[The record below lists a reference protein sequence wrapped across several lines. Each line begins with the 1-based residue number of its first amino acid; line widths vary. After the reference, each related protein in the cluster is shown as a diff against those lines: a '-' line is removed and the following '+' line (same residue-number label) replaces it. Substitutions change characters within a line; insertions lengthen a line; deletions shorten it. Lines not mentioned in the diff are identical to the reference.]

1 MVQSKTETMR
11 AMVSQAKQLVRGGTG
26 ALALLPWLHAAAAEP
41 AARPESWNL
50 LNMPKGVTSVS
61 QNVYDI
67 HMIVIWI
74 CVWIGVAVFGV
85 MFYSMFA
92 HRKSRGHQ
100 PANFHESTKVE
111 LAWTIIPALILIVM
125 AFPATTSLKHLYDTS
140 EADLDVKI
148 TGYQW
153 KWKYDYLGKDVSFIS
168 ELATSQASIYG
179 SAPKTEFYL
188 EEVTEPLVIP
198 VGKKVRLLMTGA
210 DVIHSWWVPDLAVKR
225 DAIPGFVNETWARVD
240 KPGIY
245 RGRCAEL
252 CGKDHAFMPIVVN
265 AVPEEEF
272 NAWLAK
278 KQSETIAL
286 RALTEKTFTQDE
298 LMAKGEAVYGRT
310 CASCHGAT
318 GEGIPGVFPALK
330 GSKIA
335 LGPVADH
342 LSIVVNGKSGTAM
355 QAFGAQLSEVDLA
368 AVITYERNAWGN
380 KSEDNIVQPVDVFKL
395 KKGQ

>member
-1 MVQSKTETMR
+1 
-11 AMVSQAKQLVRGGTG
+11 MVSKAKQLVRGGIG

-67 HMIVIWI
+67 HMIVTWI

-125 AFPATTSLKHLYDTS
+125 AFPATTSLKHLYDAS

-179 SAPKTEFYL
+179 TAPKTEFYL

-310 CASCHGAT
+310 CASCHGAV

-330 GSKIA
+330 DSKIA
-335 LGPVADH
+335 LGPVADN
-342 LSIVVNGKSGTAM
+342 LSVVVNGKSGTAM

-368 AVITYERNAWGN
+368 AVITYQRNAWGN

>member
-1 MVQSKTETMR
+1 
-11 AMVSQAKQLVRGGTG
+11 MVSKAKQLVRGGIG
-26 ALALLPWLHAAAAEP
+26 ALALLPWIHAAAAEP
-41 AARPESWNL
+41 AAQPEGWNL

-61 QNVYDI
+61 QSVYDI
-67 HMIVIWI
+67 HMVIIWI

-100 PANFHESTKVE
+100 PANFHESTTVE

-125 AFPATTSLKHLYDTS
+125 AFPATKTLKHLYDTS
-140 EADLDVKI
+140 EADLDIKI
-148 TGYQW
+148 TGSQW
-153 KWKYDYLGKDVSFIS
+153 KWRYDYLGKGVGFMSQ
-168 ELATSQASIYG
+168 LATSQASIYG
-179 SAPKTEFYL
+179 TAPKTEFYL

-198 VGKKVRLLMTGA
+198 VGKKVRLLMTGT
-210 DVIHSWWVPDLAVKR
+210 DVIHSWWVPELAVKR

-252 CGKDHAFMPIVVN
+252 CGRGHAFMPIVVN
-265 AVPEEEF
+265 AVPEAEF
-272 NAWLAK
+272 NTWLAK
-278 KQSETIAL
+278 KQSEAAAL
-286 RALTEKTFTQDE
+286 RALTEKTFTRDE
-298 LMAKGEAVYGRT
+298 LTAKGKEVFEHT
-310 CASCHGAT
+310 CAGCHGVT
-318 GEGIPGVFPALK
+318 GEGVPGVFPALK

-342 LSIVVNGKSGTAM
+342 LNIVVNGKPGTAM

-380 KSEDNIVQPVDVFKL
+380 KSEDNIVQPVDVFKV

>member
-1 MVQSKTETMR
+1 
-11 AMVSQAKQLVRGGTG
+11 MVSKAKQLVRGGIG

-310 CASCHGAT
+310 CASCHGAA
-318 GEGIPGVFPALK
+318 GEGIPSVFPALK

>member
-1 MVQSKTETMR
+1 
-11 AMVSQAKQLVRGGTG
+11 MVSKANQLVRGGIG
-26 ALALLPWLHAAAAEP
+26 ALALLPWIHAAAAEP
-41 AARPESWNL
+41 ATQPEGWNL

-67 HMIVIWI
+67 HMTIIWI
-74 CVWIGVAVFGV
+74 CVWIGITVFGV

-111 LAWTIIPALILIVM
+111 LAWTIVPALILIVM
-125 AFPATTSLKHLYDTS
+125 AFPATKTLKHLYDTS
-140 EADLDVKI
+140 EADLDIKI
-148 TGYQW
+148 TGSQW
-153 KWKYDYLGKDVSFIS
+153 KWRYDYLGKDVGFMSQ
-168 ELATSQASIYG
+168 LATSQASIYG
-179 SAPKTEFYL
+179 TAPKTEFYL

-198 VGKKVRLLMTGA
+198 VGKKVRLLTTA
-210 DVIHSWWVPDLAVKR
+210 TDVIHSWWVPDLAVKR

-265 AVPEEEF
+265 AVPEAEF
-272 NAWLAK
+272 NTWLAK
-278 KQSETIAL
+278 KQSEAVAL
-286 RALTEKTFTQDE
+286 RALTEKTFTRDE
-298 LMAKGEAVYGRT
+298 LMAKGEEIFGQT

-318 GEGIPGVFPALK
+318 GEGVPGAFPALK

-342 LSIVVNGKSGTAM
+342 LNIVVNGKPGTAM

-380 KSEDNIVQPVDVFKL
+380 KSEDNIVQPVDVFKV

>member
-1 MVQSKTETMR
+1 
-11 AMVSQAKQLVRGGTG
+11 MVSKAKQLVRGGIG

-41 AARPESWNL
+41 TARPESWNL

-140 EADLDVKI
+140 EADLDIKI

-278 KQSETIAL
+278 KQSETVAL

-298 LMAKGEAVYGRT
+298 LMAKGEAVYDRT
-310 CASCHGAT
+310 CAGCHGAA
-318 GEGIPGVFPALK
+318 GEGVPGVFPAIK

-342 LSIVVNGKSGTAM
+342 LAIVVNGKSGTAM

-368 AVITYERNAWGN
+368 AVITYQRNAWGN
-380 KSEDNIVQPVDVFKL
+380 KSADNIVQPVDVFKV
-395 KKGQ
+395 KNGQ

>member
-1 MVQSKTETMR
+1 
-11 AMVSQAKQLVRGGTG
+11 
-26 ALALLPWLHAAAAEP
+26 
-41 AARPESWNL
+41 
-50 LNMPKGVTSVS
+50 
-61 QNVYDI
+61 
-67 HMIVIWI
+67 
-74 CVWIGVAVFGV
+74 
-85 MFYSMFA
+85 
-92 HRKSRGHQ
+92 
-100 PANFHESTKVE
+100 
-111 LAWTIIPALILIVM
+111 
-125 AFPATTSLKHLYDTS
+125 
-140 EADLDVKI
+140 
-148 TGYQW
+148 
-153 KWKYDYLGKDVSFIS
+153 
-168 ELATSQASIYG
+168 
-179 SAPKTEFYL
+179 
-188 EEVTEPLVIP
+188 
-198 VGKKVRLLMTGA
+198 
-210 DVIHSWWVPDLAVKR
+210 
-225 DAIPGFVNETWARVD
+225 
-240 KPGIY
+240 
-245 RGRCAEL
+245 
-252 CGKDHAFMPIVVN
+252 MPIVVN

-278 KQSETIAL
+278 KQSETVAL
-286 RALTEKTFTQDE
+286 RALTEKTFTQEE

>member
-1 MVQSKTETMR
+1 
-11 AMVSQAKQLVRGGTG
+11 MVSKAKQLVRGGIG

-67 HMIVIWI
+67 HMVVIWI

-92 HRKSRGHQ
+92 HRKSRGHK

-111 LAWTIIPALILIVM
+111 LAWTIIPALILVVM

-210 DVIHSWWVPDLAVKR
+210 DVIHSWWVPELAVKR

-278 KQSETIAL
+278 KQSETVAL
-286 RALTEKTFTQDE
+286 RALTEKTFTQEE

-310 CASCHGAT
+310 CAGCHGAA
-318 GEGIPGVFPALK
+318 GEGVPGVFPAIK

-342 LSIVVNGKSGTAM
+342 LAIVVNGKSGTAM

-368 AVITYERNAWGN
+368 AAITYQRNAWGN
-380 KSEDNIVQPVDVFKL
+380 KSVDNIVQPVDVFKV
-395 KKGQ
+395 KNGQ

>member
-1 MVQSKTETMR
+1 MR
-11 AMVSQAKQLVRGGTG
+11 AMVSKAKQLVRGGIG

-67 HMIVIWI
+67 HMVVIWI

-92 HRKSRGHQ
+92 HRKSRGHK

-210 DVIHSWWVPDLAVKR
+210 DVIHSWWVPELAVKR

-278 KQSETIAL
+278 KQSETVAL

-310 CASCHGAT
+310 CAGCHGAA
-318 GEGIPGVFPALK
+318 GEGVPGVFPAIK

-342 LSIVVNGKSGTAM
+342 LAIVVNGKSGTAM

-368 AVITYERNAWGN
+368 AAITYQRNAWGN
-380 KSEDNIVQPVDVFKL
+380 KSVDNIVQPVDVFKV
-395 KKGQ
+395 KNGQ

>member
-1 MVQSKTETMR
+1 
-11 AMVSQAKQLVRGGTG
+11 MVSKAKQLVRGGIG

-74 CVWIGVAVFGV
+74 CAWIGVAVFGV

-140 EADLDVKI
+140 EADLDIKI

-188 EEVTEPLVIP
+188 EEVTEPLAIP

-278 KQSETIAL
+278 KQSETVAL

-310 CASCHGAT
+310 CAGCHGAA
-318 GEGIPGVFPALK
+318 GEGVPGVFPAIK

-342 LSIVVNGKSGTAM
+342 LAIVVNGKSGTAM

>member
-1 MVQSKTETMR
+1 
-11 AMVSQAKQLVRGGTG
+11 MVSTAKQLVRGGIG
-26 ALALLPWLHAAAAEP
+26 ALALLPWIHAAAAEP
-41 AARPESWNL
+41 AAQSSGWNL
-50 LNMPKGVTSVS
+50 LNMPQGVTSVS

-67 HMIVIWI
+67 HMIVTWI

-111 LAWTIIPALILIVM
+111 LAWTIVPALILIVM
-125 AFPATTSLKHLYDTS
+125 AFPATTSLKELYDTS
-140 EADLDVKI
+140 EADLDIKI

-179 SAPKTEFYL
+179 NAPKTEFYL

-198 VGKKVRLLMTGA
+198 VGKKVRLLMTAA
-210 DVIHSWWVPDLAVKR
+210 DVIHSWWVPALAVKR

-265 AVPEEEF
+265 AVPEAEF

-278 KQSETIAL
+278 KQSETTAM

-298 LMAKGEAVYGRT
+298 LMAKGEAVYGRS
-310 CASCHGAT
+310 CASCHGAA
-318 GEGIPGVFPALK
+318 GEGIAGVFPALK

-335 LGPVADH
+335 LGPVTDH
-342 LSIVVNGKSGTAM
+342 LNIVVNGKSGTAM

-380 KSEDNIVQPVDVFKL
+380 KSEDSIVQPVDVFKL

>member
-1 MVQSKTETMR
+1 
-11 AMVSQAKQLVRGGTG
+11 MVSKAKQLVRGGIG

-67 HMIVIWI
+67 HMVVIWI

-140 EADLDVKI
+140 EADLDIKI

-278 KQSETIAL
+278 KQSETVAL

-310 CASCHGAT
+310 CAGCHGAA
-318 GEGIPGVFPALK
+318 GEGVPGVFPAIK

-342 LSIVVNGKSGTAM
+342 LAIVVNGKSGTAM

-368 AVITYERNAWGN
+368 AVITYQRNAWGN
-380 KSEDNIVQPVDVFKL
+380 KSADNIVQPVDVFKV
-395 KKGQ
+395 KNGQ

>member
-1 MVQSKTETMR
+1 
-11 AMVSQAKQLVRGGTG
+11 MVSKAKQLVRGGIG

-67 HMIVIWI
+67 HMVVIWI

-92 HRKSRGHQ
+92 HRKSRGHK

-111 LAWTIIPALILIVM
+111 LAWTIIPALILVVM

-210 DVIHSWWVPDLAVKR
+210 DVIHSWWVPELAVKR

-278 KQSETIAL
+278 KQSETVAL

-310 CASCHGAT
+310 CAGCHGAA
-318 GEGIPGVFPALK
+318 GEGVPGVFPAIK

-342 LSIVVNGKSGTAM
+342 LAIVVNGKSGTAM

-368 AVITYERNAWGN
+368 AAITYQRNAWGN
-380 KSEDNIVQPVDVFKL
+380 KSVDNIVQPVDVFKV
-395 KKGQ
+395 KNGQ

>member
-1 MVQSKTETMR
+1 
-11 AMVSQAKQLVRGGTG
+11 MVSTAKQLVRGGIG
-26 ALALLPWLHAAAAEP
+26 ALALLPWIHAAAAAP
-41 AARPESWNL
+41 AAQSSGWNL
-50 LNMPKGVTSVS
+50 LNMPQGVTSVS

-67 HMIVIWI
+67 HMIVTWI

-111 LAWTIIPALILIVM
+111 LAWTIVPALILTVM
-125 AFPATTSLKHLYDTS
+125 AFPATTSLKELYDTS
-140 EADLDVKI
+140 EADLDIKI

-179 SAPKTEFYL
+179 NAPKTEFYL

-198 VGKKVRLLMTGA
+198 VGKKVRLLMTAA
-210 DVIHSWWVPDLAVKR
+210 DVIHSWWVPALAVKR

-265 AVPEEEF
+265 AVPEAEF

-278 KQSETIAL
+278 KQSEATAM

-298 LMAKGEAVYGRT
+298 LMAKGEAVYGRS
-310 CASCHGAT
+310 CASCHGAA
-318 GEGIPGVFPALK
+318 GEGIAGVFPGLK

-335 LGPVADH
+335 LGPVTDH
-342 LSIVVNGKSGTAM
+342 LNIVVNGKSGTAM

>member
-1 MVQSKTETMR
+1 
-11 AMVSQAKQLVRGGTG
+11 MVSKAKQLVRGGIG

-310 CASCHGAT
+310 CASCHGAA
-318 GEGIPGVFPALK
+318 GEGIPSVFPALK
-330 GSKIA
+330 GSKVA